1 MSALTFVPVMQD
13 NGEPVYR
20 QIYNSIRT
28 AILKGTLAAG
38 TQLPSTRALASDL
51 GISRM
56 TVVNAFDQL
65 FAEGYLV
72 GKAGSGTFVAAELPE
87 EYLTAP
93 QQKPGGISK
102 FDRHLPLSKYGD
114 YLARRHSSII
124 ENEEV
129 TGLLPFQHGLSAI
142 DEFPFGIWQ
151 KISNKSNQV
160 SIRKL
165 LSQNGPLGFE
175 PLRKA
180 AADHLRI
187 ARAVNCTSNEVVIT
201 GGAQQGLDLISRIM
215 LKGGDQVW
223 MDEPGYLGARDA
235 FSGTGARVLP
245 VGRDTDGFDLDL
257 ATKKY
262 GTAKVIYTTPSHQ
275 FPVGGSMSINR
286 RLEMLEWAESND
298 AWIIE
303 DDYDSEFRYAGRPLS
318 SMQGLDRNG
327 RVIYLGTF
335 SKTIFSA
342 LRLGCVVVPPDMVS
356 LFETARVITD
366 GHSPLFEQAVLAEF
380 ISGGHFARHV
390 RRMRKLYSERQEIL
404 LLAAE
409 KYLKGKVELEP
420 ASSGMHLVGWL
431 PEGVSDLSFSK
442 AAAAQDV
449 RLAPLSDYSTKPLK
463 RGGLLFGYAGFSEKQ
478 IVSAMKRL
486 ADIEIK

>member
-1 MSALTFVPVMQD
+1 MSVFTFVPVIRG

-28 AILKGTLAAG
+28 SILDGTLAAA
-38 TQLPSTRALASDL
+38 TQLPSTRTLADDL

-65 FAEGYLV
+65 LAEGYLI

-87 EYLTAP
+87 EYLTTP
-93 QQKPGGISK
+93 QQKRGGRNK
-102 FDRHLPLSKYGD
+102 LERRLPLSKYGD
-114 YLARRHSSII
+114 HLARRHRSIL

-129 TGLLPFQHGLSAI
+129 TGLVPFQHGLSAI
-142 DEFPFGIWQ
+142 DEFPFRIWQ
-151 KISNKSNQV
+151 KISNKCGQV
-160 SIRKL
+160 SLRKL

-180 AADHLRI
+180 LADHLRT
-187 ARAVNCTSNEVVIT
+187 ARAVNCTSNEIVIT

-215 LKGGDQVW
+215 LNEGDQVW

-235 FSGTGARVLP
+235 FSGTGAKVLP
-245 VGRDTDGFDLDL
+245 VGQDADGFDLDF

-262 GTAKVIYTTPSHQ
+262 GKAKVIYTTPSHQ

-286 RLEMLEWAESND
+286 RLEMLEWAENSD

-303 DDYDSEFRYAGRPLS
+303 DDYDSEFRYEGRPLA
-318 SMQGLDRNG
+318 SMQGLDRNS

-335 SKTIFSA
+335 SKTIFSV

-356 LFETARVITD
+356 LFEATRLITD
-366 GHSPLFEQAVLAEF
+366 GHSPLFEQAILAEF
-380 ISGGHFARHV
+380 ISGGHFGRHI
-390 RRMRKLYSERQEIL
+390 RRMRKLYSERQKIL
-404 LLAAE
+404 LHAAE
-409 KYLKGKVELEP
+409 KYLKGKIELEA

-431 PEGVSDLSFSK
+431 PEGASDTAFSST
-442 AAAAQDV
+442 AATRGV
-449 RLAPLSDYSTKPLK
+449 RLAPLSDYATRPSK
-463 RGGLLFGYAGFSEKQ
+463 RSGLLFGYAGFGEKQ

-486 ADIEIK
+486 EDIEIA

>member
-1 MSALTFVPVMQD
+1 MSALTFVPVIRGS
-13 NGEPVYR
+13 GEPVYR
-20 QIYNSIRT
+20 QIYDSVRT
-28 AILKGTLAAG
+28 AILDGSLAAG
-38 TQLPSTRALASDL
+38 TQLPSTRALANDL

-65 FAEGYLV
+65 LAEGYLV

-93 QQKPGGISK
+93 HQKRDGRGSLE
-102 FDRHLPLSKYGD
+102 RHLPLSKYGD
-114 YLARRHSSII
+114 YLVRRQRSILD
-124 ENEEV
+124 NEKASAPI
-129 TGLLPFQHGLSAI
+129 PFQHGFSAI
-142 DEFPFGIWQ
+142 DEFPFGVWQ
-151 KISNKSNQV
+151 KISNKCNQV

-165 LSQNGPLGFE
+165 LSQNGPLGFD
-175 PLRKA
+175 PLRNA
-180 AADHLRI
+180 VAGHLRT

-215 LKGGDQVW
+215 LNDGDQVW

-235 FSGTGARVLP
+235 FSGTGAKVQP
-245 VGRDTDGFDLDL
+245 VGRDADGFDLDF
-257 ATKKY
+257 AIRKY
-262 GTAKVIYTTPSHQ
+262 GAAKVIYTTPSHQ

-286 RLEMLEWAESND
+286 RLELLEWAENND

-303 DDYDSEFRYAGRPLS
+303 DDYDSEFRYEGRPLA

-356 LFETARVITD
+356 LFEAARLIMD
-366 GHSPLFEQAVLAEF
+366 GHSPLFEQAILAEF
-380 ISGGHFARHV
+380 ISDGHFARHV

-404 LLAAE
+404 SHAAE
-409 KYLKGKVELEP
+409 KYLKGKVELEE

-431 PEGVSDLSFSK
+431 PEGASDVAFSL
-442 AAAAQDV
+442 AAAERGV
-449 RLAPLSDYSTKPLK
+449 RVAPLSDYSTKPLK
-463 RGGLLFGYAGFSEKQ
+463 RNGLLFGYAGFNEKQ
-478 IVSAMKRL
+478 IVSAMKFI
-486 ADIEIK
+486 ADVEIP

>member
-1 MSALTFVPVMQD
+1 MSAFTFVPVIRD
-13 NGEPVYR
+13 NGEPVYK
-20 QIYNSIRT
+20 QIYDSVRA
-28 AILKGTLAAG
+28 AILDGTLAAA
-38 TQLPSTRALASDL
+38 TQVPSTRALANDL

-65 FAEGYLV
+65 LAEGYLV

-87 EYLTAP
+87 EYLTTP
-93 QQKPGGISK
+93 KQKQGRRNK
-102 FDRHLPLSKYGD
+102 LERRLPLSSYGE
-114 YLARRHSSII
+114 YLERRSRPIL
-124 ENEEV
+124 ENEAV
-129 TGLLPFQHGLSAI
+129 TGLVPFQHGLAAI

-151 KISNKSNQV
+151 KIANKCNQV
-160 SIRKL
+160 SFRKL

-175 PLRKA
+175 PLRHA
-180 AADHLRI
+180 VAEHLRT

-215 LKGGDQVW
+215 LNTGDQVW

-235 FSGTGARVLP
+235 FSASGAKVLSAP
-245 VGRDTDGFDLDL
+245 RDADGFDLNF

-286 RLEMLEWAESND
+286 RLEMIEWAEIND

-303 DDYDSEFRYAGRPLS
+303 DDYDSEFRYSGRPLA

-342 LRLGCVVVPPDMVS
+342 LRLGCVVVPPDLVS
-356 LFETARVITD
+356 LFETARLITD
-366 GHSPLFEQAVLAEF
+366 GHSPLFEQAILAEF
-380 ISGGHFARHV
+380 ISGGHFSRHV

-404 LLAAE
+404 LHAAE
-409 KYLKGKVELEP
+409 KYLKGKIEMEP
-420 ASSGMHLVGWL
+420 ASSGLHLIGWL
-431 PEGVSDLSFSK
+431 PHGVSDTAFST
-442 AAAAQDV
+442 AAAKRGV
-449 RLAPLSDYSTKPLK
+449 RLAPLSDYAAKPLK
-463 RGGLLFGYAGFSEKQ
+463 HPGLLFGYAGFSAKQ
-478 IVSAMKRL
+478 IISAMKLL
-486 ADIEIK
+486 ADI